1 MDPVDTLPVI
11 AEMALGL
18 VGFTAIVAALRRPGA
33 GLVGADLVRSI
44 HLLVYSS
51 VTILLALLPY
61 FLIAID
67 LEPATTWR
75 LSSAAMMS
83 CSLVGFATNPRPRF
97 WRSVGSLSV
106 DWAILIAIN
115 VFAALNVGLQIANVA
130 GAFAP
135 PHFWPFLLGL
145 IWYLVFCL
153 TQFAGLL
160 FLRPGE

>member
-67 LEPATTWR
+67 LEPATT
-75 LSSAAMMS
+75 
-83 CSLVGFATNPRPRF
+83 
-97 WRSVGSLSV
+97 
-106 DWAILIAIN
+106 
-115 VFAALNVGLQIANVA
+115 
-130 GAFAP
+130 
-135 PHFWPFLLGL
+135 
-145 IWYLVFCL
+145 
-153 TQFAGLL
+153 
-160 FLRPGE
+160 